1 MARFLLRVVINA
13 VAIWLTTF
21 IVAGVDVTPY
31 PPGDVLAVVLT
42 YLLIAFIFAIVNGV
56 IGTLIRIVAFPLYIL
71 TLGLIS
77 FLVNGLLLLLVEWIM
92 SPFGFG
98 LQTDGFWWAVLGA
111 LVISIINGIFAL
123 LLRPQLKERR
133 RR

>member
-21 IVAGVDVTPY
+21 IVAGVNVTPY
-31 PPGDVLAVVLT
+31 PPGDTLAIVLT
-42 YLLIAFIFAIVNGV
+42 YLLIAVIFAIVNTIV
-56 IGTLIRIVAFPLYIL
+56 GTFIRIVAFPLYLL

-92 SPFGFG
+92 SPLGFG

-111 LVISIINGIFAL
+111 IVISIINWIFGL

>member
-21 IVAGVDVTPY
+21 IVGGVHVTPY
-31 PPGDVLAVVLT
+31 PPGDTLATVLT
-42 YLLIAFIFAIVNGV
+42 YLLIAVIFAIVNGV
-56 IGTLIRIVAFPLYIL
+56 VGTLIRIVAFPLYIL

-77 FLVNGLLLLLVEWIM
+77 FLVNGVLLLLVEWIM
-92 SPFGFG
+92 SFFGFG
-98 LQTDGFWWAVLGA
+98 LDTDGFWWAVLA
-111 LVISIINGIFAL
+111 AIVISIINAIFAL

>member
-31 PPGDVLAVVLT
+31 PPGDTLAVVLT
-42 YLLIAFIFAIVNGV
+42 YLLIAVIFAIVNSIV
-56 IGTLIRIVAFPLYIL
+56 GTFIKIVAFPLYIL

-92 SPFGFG
+92 SLFGFG

-123 LLRPQLKERR
+123 LLRPQLKDRR

>member
-1 MARFLLRVVINA
+1 MARFLLSVVINA

-21 IVAGVDVTPY
+21 IVTGVHVTPY
-31 PPGDVLAVVLT
+31 PPGDTLAVVLT
-42 YLLIAFIFAIVNGV
+42 YLLIAVLFAIVNTV
-56 IGTLIRIVAFPLYIL
+56 VGTFIRIVAFPLYLL

-77 FLVNGLLLLLVEWIM
+77 FFVNGLLLLLVAWIM
-92 SPFGFG
+92 SPLDFG
-98 LQTDGFWWAVLGA
+98 LRIDGFWWAVLGA
-111 LVISIINGIFAL
+111 LVISILNGIFSL